1 MDKGI
6 RPYAVAAFI
15 AQSPTRI
22 NTREGNTAFRKTL
35 MAELMEQFGIT
46 LASASTHYNHAFIS
60 AKTTHPAFVDGL
72 GRAEDKKGGR
82 KPKAVVV
89 AAALAAIL
97 GDAAPVA
104 APAADAVVSDVETP
118 AAAVVQGA
126 VTLSDA
132 GAASGLEELLATQ
145 GDVSPEAPA
154 TQKYS
159 VCKAGDKTVVCN
171 DLTLDEANA
180 LIAKAAKAKK
190 SKLEL
195 VA

>member
-22 NTREGNTAFRKTL
+22 NTRAGNTAFRKTM

-46 LASASTHYNHAFIS
+46 LASAATHYNHAFIS
-60 AKTTHPAFVDGL
+60 AKTTHPALVEGL
-72 GRAEDKKGGR
+72 GRPEDKKGGR

-89 AAALAAIL
+89 AAAVDAIL

-104 APAADAVVSDVETP
+104 DAAPVDVTP
-118 AAAVVQGA
+118 TA

-132 GAASGLEELLATQ
+132 AAASGLEELFATQ
-145 GDVSPEAPA
+145 PDVSPELQ
-154 TQKYS
+154 TYS
-159 VCKAGDKTVVCN
+159 VCKAGDKTVVGS

-190 SKLEL
+190 AKLEL